1 MSKLAVPVIV
11 DANFMTVPAQF
22 GVDVFAEAE
31 RVLEQRVEF
40 IMLSSV
46 LKEIEAISEGSK
58 SQTDKRAFSIAR
70 SLADRCKQV
79 ESIHPQLPVDDQ
91 LLEYAISVNG
101 VLATNDR
108 SLRINARKK
117 GVPVLFL
124 RGKKRLVLDGFKV

>member
-46 LKEIEAISEGSK
+46 LKEIEVISEGSK
-58 SQTDKRAFSIAR
+58 SQTDKRAFGIAR

-79 ESIHPQLPVDDQ
+79 DSIHPQLPVDDQ
-91 LLEYAISVNG
+91 LLEYTISVNG

-108 SLRINARKK
+108 NLRINARKK

>member
-1 MSKLAVPVIV
+1 VSKLVVPVVV

-31 RVLEQRVEF
+31 RVLEQRIEF

-46 LKEIEAISEGSK
+46 LIEIEAISEGSK
-58 SQTDKRAFSIAR
+58 SLTEKRAFSIAR

-91 LLEYAISVNG
+91 LLEYTISVNG

-108 SLRINARKK
+108 TLRTNAKKK
-117 GVPVLFL
+117 GVPVLYL
-124 RGKKRLVLDGFKV
+124 RGKKRLVLEGYKV

>member
-1 MSKLAVPVIV
+1 MAVPVIV

-46 LKEIEAISEGSK
+46 LKEIEVISEGSK
-58 SQTDKRAFSIAR
+58 SQTDKRAFGIAR

-79 ESIHPQLPVDDQ
+79 DSIHPQLPVDDQ
-91 LLEYAISVNG
+91 LLEYTISVNG

-108 SLRINARKK
+108 NLRINARKK